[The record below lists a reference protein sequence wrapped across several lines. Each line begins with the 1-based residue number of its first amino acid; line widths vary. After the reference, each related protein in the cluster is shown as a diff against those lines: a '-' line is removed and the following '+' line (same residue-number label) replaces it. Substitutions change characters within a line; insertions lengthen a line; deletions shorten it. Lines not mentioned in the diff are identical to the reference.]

1 MVWIRLFHSSYV
13 LFCSDAVIYLQFKY
27 NIIFDQLQVGLPFA
41 MVQTIL
47 YRIHGSLN
55 CIIFKLF
62 FRSLVV
68 CHSGS
73 VLYCWEE
80 HIVWVSSE
88 TNLWGSSVVRL
99 KRVQPHVSLFLC
111 FWVNHHTRC
120 WVMIQILSSMGHTL
134 FPGRGWGGVRGPV
147 APRGTVRV
155 INTH

>member
-99 KRVQPHVSLFLC
+99 KRVQPQCLSVFVLLGESS
-111 FWVNHHTRC
+111 HT
-120 WVMIQILSSMGHTL
+120 VLSYDPNSVFHGPHP
-134 FPGRGWGGVRGPV
+134 FPRSRLGGCGGR
-147 APRGTVRV
+147 
-155 INTH
+155 